1 MKNTI
6 EIRKISITELD
17 ADAIV
22 NAANE
27 GLAAGGGVCGAI
39 FRAAGYRELQAACDA
54 IGYCKTGGA
63 VITPGFRLKAKYV
76 IHAVGP
82 IWRGGKHGEREKL
95 KSAYKS
101 ALEIAL
107 EHNCRS
113 IGFPLIS
120 AGIYGYP
127 LGRAWIE
134 ALTACG
140 DFLYDHPHAGLHII
154 FAVLDDRVMAEGKK
168 TLIDSE
174 ARSYKVAE
182 KNDWQT
188 FEMPGKQETF
198 ILHLEITNEQMEN
211 LRHGNIPKEME
222 DKWFWYMEGNTLY
235 AHRSWTGYC
244 IYRIDFKPDYNHVVT
259 ANRDPEQVTNT
270 SIEEDKKRITD
281 LLGWWTQQDYD
292 YYHQWLTE
300 TVQALEKEEK
310 GKGE

>member
-6 EIRKISITELD
+6 EIRKVSITELD
-17 ADAIV
+17 TDAIV

-54 IGYCKTGGA
+54 IGHCKTGGA

-82 IWRGGKHGEREKL
+82 IWRGGRNGEREKL

-127 LGRAWIE
+127 LGRAWFE
-134 ALTACG
+134 ALTACS
-140 DFLYDHPHAGLHII
+140 DFLEDHPHARLHII
-154 FAVLDDRVMAEGKK
+154 FAVLDDKVMAEGKK

-198 ILHLEITNEQMEN
+198 ILHLEITDRQMEN

-244 IYRIDFKPDYNHVVT
+244 IYRIDFKPDNNHVVT

-270 SIEEDKKRITD
+270 SAEEDKKRITE
-281 LLGWWTQQDYD
+281 LLDWWTQEDYD

-300 TVQALEKEEK
+300 NVQALEKEK
-310 GKGE
+310 